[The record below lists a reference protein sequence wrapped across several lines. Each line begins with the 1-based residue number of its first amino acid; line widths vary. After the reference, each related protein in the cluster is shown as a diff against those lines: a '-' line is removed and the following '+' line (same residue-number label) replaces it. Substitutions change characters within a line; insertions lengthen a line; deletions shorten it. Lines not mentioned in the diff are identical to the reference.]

1 VPPLDES
8 DQQLLQRMRYAIWG
22 VSGDNGIIG
31 DVKDIRRV
39 VKRME
44 AAQNEERRGF
54 SRPEKIAIAS
64 VIVGVSTAIILVV
77 SLITTAPS

>member
-31 DVKDIRRV
+31 DVKDIRRTV
-39 VKRME
+39 RRME
-44 AAQNEERRGF
+44 QSMNEERRGL
-54 SRPEKIAIAS
+54 SRSEKIALATCIIA
-64 VIVGVSTAIILVV
+64 AIAATLAGI
-77 SLITTAPS
+77 SLIVTAPG